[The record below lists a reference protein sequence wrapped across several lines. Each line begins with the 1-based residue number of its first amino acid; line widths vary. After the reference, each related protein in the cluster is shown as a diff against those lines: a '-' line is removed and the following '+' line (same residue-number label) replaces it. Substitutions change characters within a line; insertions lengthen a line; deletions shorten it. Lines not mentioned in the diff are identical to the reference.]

1 MRLGLILVIVIWW
14 GVGGAVSTFVRFA
27 KLRNQYFPKTNHK
40 VKKSWWTKD
49 LFNVGDRHMGF
60 KVIEYEKTIDMFSD
74 SISQQ
79 TLKKFPLKECWCST
93 APQKKIHN
101 YLKRLPRSLSLLQL
115 HIHVNQSLFPRAAL
129 SCSVVSDSVTPRTT
143 RLRCPWGSPGKNTA
157 AGCHA
162 LTQGIF
168 LTQGSNPGLPHGRQI
183 LYHLSPQGSPRILE
197 WVAYRFS
204 RASSWPRNQTGGF
217 FTSWATMEVLSF

>member
-14 GVGGAVSTFVRFA
+14 GWGGAVSTFVRFA

-60 KVIEYEKTIDMFSD
+60 KVIEYEKIIDMFSD

-93 APQKKIHN
+93 TPPKKNPQLSEEATQITFSSPAAH
-101 YLKRLPRSLSLLQL
+101 PRKPVSSHVLCLAAQSCLSL
-115 HIHVNQSLFPRAAL
+115 
-129 SCSVVSDSVTPRTT
+129 
-143 RLRCPWGSPGKNTA
+143 W
-157 AGCHA
+157 
-162 LTQGIF
+162 
-168 LTQGSNPGLPHGRQI
+168 PHGPPGSAVHGVLPARTLQRVAMP
-183 LYHLSPQGSPRILE
+183 LSRRS
-197 WVAYRFS
+197 F
-204 RASSWPRNQTGGF
+204 WPRDRTQVSRMAGRF
-217 FTSWATMEVLSF
+217 FTIWAPREAQEYWSG